1 MGVPRRQQ
9 DRRHGRRIGVLR
21 AAAFVDGAGKA
32 DALTVA
38 AGTYKVFFLAFPVE
52 AYGTA
57 ANRADL
63 VARAFTWFGTP

>member
-1 MGVPRRQQ
+1 MIP
-9 DRRHGRRIGVLR
+9 GRRRSQTLP
-21 AAAFVDGAGKA
+21 KA

-38 AGTYKVFFLAFPVE
+38 ANGYKVFFLAFPVE

>member
-1 MGVPRRQQ
+1 M
-9 DRRHGRRIGVLR
+9 
-21 AAAFVDGAGKA
+21 DGAGKA

-38 AGTYKVFFLAFPVE
+38 ADGYKVFFLAFPVE